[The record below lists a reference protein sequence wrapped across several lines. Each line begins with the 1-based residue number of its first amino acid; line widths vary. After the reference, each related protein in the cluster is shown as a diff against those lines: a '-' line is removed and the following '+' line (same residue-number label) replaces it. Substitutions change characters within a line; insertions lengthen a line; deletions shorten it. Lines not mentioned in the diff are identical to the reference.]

1 MGNMRP
7 NRCANKKGP
16 TSRAGQQLFQG
27 VVLVRKDC
35 QNGRNPFV
43 PVRAAH
49 TEGGGK
55 AEAVRWSDRDGGADR
70 ASEKVGGGGLATR
83 KIR

>member
-1 MGNMRP
+1 MSM
-7 NRCANKKGP
+7 
-16 TSRAGQQLFQG
+16 LM
-27 VVLVRKDC
+27 DC
-35 QNGRNPFV
+35 HSGHIPFV

-55 AEAVRWSDRDGGADR
+55 VKAVRRSDRDGGADR
-70 ASEKVGGGGLATR
+70 ASETVGGGDLSTR